1 MKHVVRISLPLSLF
15 CLLFIGQVAS
25 YSSGPPPGNT
35 GAPGNNTCASA
46 GCHNTFGLNSGPG
59 ILSVSTDIPQSG
71 FLPGE
76 TYSITV
82 SMKESSR
89 TIFGFQSLLFGEA
102 AQSGV
107 GTIQLTDTE
116 RTRTITASGNTYAE
130 QSKTGSAA
138 VDSAIWSFDWLAPD
152 KGTGD
157 VTIYTAAMAANGN
170 GNKQGD
176 RVYTSALLISE
187 NPTASLVELSEVA
200 EAQLYPNPVQDQLSI
215 RVTLSEPTPMRWQ
228 IHALDGRLVSSGETS
243 TQSGSWNKVF
253 DLSSLANGLYLL
265 EIRTN
270 SGRWTERI
278 LKR

>member
-1 MKHVVRISLPLSLF
+1 M
-15 CLLFIGQVAS
+15 
-25 YSSGPPPGNT
+25 
-35 GAPGNNTCASA
+35 
-46 GCHNTFGLNSGPG
+46 
-59 ILSVSTDIPQSG
+59 STDIPQSG